1 MCIRDRY
8 FTLALLIT
16 LSSLSFSQNND
27 KIKEYTSLSEALK
40 EPEKVLR
47 LNLSNQN
54 INLSNENW
62 SKFINL
68 EYLSL
73 KNDHLK
79 EIPSAI
85 SNICL
90 LYTSRCV

>member
-1 MCIRDRY
+1 L
-8 FTLALLIT
+8 FL
-16 LSSLSFSQNND
+16 
-27 KIKEYTSLSEALK
+27 TSLWGQIKYDKNREFNDLNDALK
-40 EPEKVLR
+40 NPERIYR

-54 INLSNENW
+54 KLDGVDW

-79 EIPSAI
+79 EIPSGI
-85 SNICL
+85 
-90 LYTSRCV
+90 TK

>member
-1 MCIRDRY
+1 MKTY
-8 FTLALLIT
+8 FFCTCSLLT
-16 LSSLSFSQNND
+16 
-27 KIKEYTSLSEALK
+27 TSLWGQIKYDKNREFNDLNDALK
-40 EPEKVLR
+40 NPERIYR

-54 INLSNENW
+54 IKLDGVDW

-79 EIPSAI
+79 EIQVV
-85 SNICL
+85 L
-90 LYTSRCV
+90 QK

>member
-1 MCIRDRY
+1 
-8 FTLALLIT
+8 
-16 LSSLSFSQNND
+16 
-27 KIKEYTSLSEALK
+27 
-40 EPEKVLR
+40 

-54 INLSNENW
+54 IKLDGVDW

-79 EIPSAI
+79 EIQWYYKIKTLKSIDLSGNDFAILPSDFKSKI
-85 SNICL
+85 
-90 LYTSRCV
+90 T